1 MTETK
6 SENGTTTVAE
16 ATETPARRRVL
27 PRATSR
33 ATDAGM
39 EIQIELPGASRESI
53 ELSVEDGE
61 LLLAA
66 TTSLTAPKAG
76 RARHVEFRPAD
87 FAGRW
92 SLPEDV
98 TAEGAASTFEH
109 GVLRLDLPRRAK
121 SKQTIEIG

>member
-1 MTETK
+1 MTETNN
-6 SENGTTTVAE
+6 ENGTTAVAE
-16 ATETPARRRVL
+16 TEAPARRRVL

-39 EIQIELPGASRESI
+39 EIQIELPGVARESI
-53 ELSVEDGE
+53 ELNVEDGE
-61 LLLAA
+61 LLLTA

-76 RARHVEFRPAD
+76 RTAHVEFRPAD

-98 TAEGAASTFEH
+98 TAEGASSTFEH
-109 GVLRLDLPRRAK
+109 GVLRLTLPHREKARH
-121 SKQTIEIG
+121 SIEVR